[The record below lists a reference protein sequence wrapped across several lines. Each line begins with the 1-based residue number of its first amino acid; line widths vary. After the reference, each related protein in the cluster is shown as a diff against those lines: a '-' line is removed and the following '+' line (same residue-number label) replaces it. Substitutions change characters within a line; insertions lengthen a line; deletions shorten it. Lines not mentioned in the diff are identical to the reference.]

1 MERKSYA
8 VMSVGSAT
16 APAGSSMELEGLEK
30 SIFAY
35 LFLVADEKLTTEKLF
50 LFNELRTGNSELD
63 AKRNDLILACRRMT
77 GEDFN
82 KYNGEKRF
90 KLIFKTIKSIEEE
103 LYGSWSDNPM
113 TVQLEC
119 FWILTNLGCYG
130 SISNN
135 QKQILALLAEK
146 WKIPNLVQMEMKDT
160 AETLAEIESQRK
172 WLFEPKKKY
181 SGRYRKKVIAEL
193 DKNEADMNQSIAYLV
208 HDTAQDAEYGNNS
221 ANNTDTEEDAKSKNK
236 LVRLVGEI
244 EKSGVL
250 KGPFYLWV
258 FISKI
263 ELDDEYSSEKEK
275 KLAVKK
281 AWKEAMSEVPF
292 LKKIGALL
300 LLRIIHILLMVIVFF
315 LKIPLWIGR
324 FFIWLKDRFLSL
336 FQLIGRGIKKRFM
349 SSKKKTSPYD
359 YLLSLE
365 EVQEEDDDAD
375 EDKEITLISKR
386 RNK

>member
-1 MERKSYA
+1 MKRKSYA

-16 APAGSSMELEGLEK
+16 APSDSSLELEGLEK

-35 LFLVADEKLTTEKLF
+35 LFLVADKKLTAEKLF

-63 AKRNDLILACRRMT
+63 AKRNNLILVCRRMT

-90 KLIFKTIKSIEEE
+90 ELILKTIKSIEEE

-130 SISNN
+130 SVSKN

-146 WKIPNLVQMEMKDT
+146 WKISNLVQIEMKDT
-160 AETLAEIESQRK
+160 AETLVEIESQRK

-193 DKNEADMNQSIAYLV
+193 DKNEADLNQSIAYLV
-208 HDTAQDAEYGNNS
+208 HDTAQDAEYNNNS
-221 ANNTDTEEDAKSKNK
+221 ENNTDTEEDIKSKSK
-236 LVRLVGEI
+236 LVQLVDEI
-244 EKSGVL
+244 EKSV
-250 KGPFYLWV
+250 PFY
-258 FISKI
+258 
-263 ELDDEYSSEKEK
+263 
-275 KLAVKK
+275 
-281 AWKEAMSEVPF
+281 
-292 LKKIGALL
+292 
-300 LLRIIHILLMVIVFF
+300 

-324 FFIWLKDRFLSL
+324 FFIWLKDRFLAL
-336 FQLIGRGIKKRFM
+336 FSIIGRGIKKRFV

-375 EDKEITLISKR
+375 EDEEMTLISKR
-386 RNK
+386 RNR